1 MEVLKQNPATMPGSA
16 IPGSVMPVSAMSSM
30 NYTAFLSRE
39 TIYNNIRDFLASFQ
53 KNKSD
58 LTFKRGIYIYGAPGS
73 GKTEF
78 VVRLL
83 KELNYD
89 MIKYDAGDIRNKS
102 IIDSITQH
110 NISDKNIMSI
120 FQRKVQKIVVVM
132 DELDGMNNG
141 DKGGITSLIKL
152 IRPKK
157 TKKQKQEE
165 ITMNPIICIG
175 NYHIDKKIKELM
187 KVCYVYEL
195 KTPTPAQMMQ
205 IIDITMPTIDVAM
218 RKNVIT
224 FVQGNLRKLNAVAEM
239 NKKPNS
245 ILANNILHAIFQPK
259 TYNEDIKKVTEKLFN
274 TSYSI
279 CDHNVLINETDRTT
293 IGLLWHEN
301 VIDVLEKMPVSV
313 SAPFYKIILD
323 NICQADYFDRITFQ
337 NQIWLFNELSSLIKT
352 FYNHYLYHKSFPKKA
367 RFHPT
372 EVRFTKVLTKYSTEY
387 NNQLFIQN
395 LCIQLS
401 MDQKDLFTFFLT
413 LKKQYSEDEIPRILE
428 MYEISKLD
436 VNRIYR
442 YLDKYM
448 EKPDVTGGVGGTG
461 GGTGGGNEMEWNEME

>member
-1 MEVLKQNPATMPGSA
+1 MD
-16 IPGSVMPVSAMSSM
+16 
-30 NYTAFLSRE
+30 NYTTFLGRE

-53 KNKSD
+53 KNKTD
-58 LTFKRGIYIYGAPGS
+58 LTFKRGIYIYGEPGS

-78 VVRLL
+78 IVRLL

-89 MIKYDAGDIRNKS
+89 MVKYDAGDIRNKS
-102 IIDSITQH
+102 IIESITQH

-120 FQRKVQKIVVVM
+120 FHRKIQKIVVVM

-195 KTPTPAQMMQ
+195 KTPTPTQMSH
-205 IIDITMPTIDVAM
+205 IIDMKLPMIDAVM
-218 RKNVIT
+218 RKNIIT
-224 FVQGNLRKLNAVAEM
+224 FVQGNLRKLNAVMEM
-239 NKKPNS
+239 SKKSNT

-259 TYNEDIKKVTEKLFN
+259 TYNEDIKKITEKLMN
-274 TSYSI
+274 TEYPIS
-279 CDHNVLINETDRTT
+279 DHNVLINETDRTT

-301 VIDVLEKMPVSV
+301 IIDLFEKMPVSV
-313 SAPFYKIILD
+313 SAPFYKIVLD

-352 FYNHYLYHKSFPKKA
+352 FYNHHLFHKSFPKKS

-387 NNQLFIQN
+387 NNQLFIQ
-395 LCIQLS
+395 LS
-401 MDQKDLFTFFLT
+401 MDQNDLFTFFMT
-413 LKKQYSEDEIPRILE
+413 LKKQYSEEDIPRILE
-428 MYEISKLD
+428 MYEITKLD
-436 VNRIYR
+436 INRIYR

-448 EKPDVTGGVGGTG
+448 EKSVVDEDDIYGEVD
-461 GGTGGGNEMEWNEME
+461 NSYDSAFLE

>member
-1 MEVLKQNPATMPGSA
+1 MSH
-16 IPGSVMPVSAMSSM
+16 SVSLTT
-30 NYTAFLSRE
+30 NYNSYLGRDTV
-39 TIYNNIRDFLASFQ
+39 YNNLRDFLASFQ

-58 LTFKRGIYIYGAPGS
+58 LTFKRGVYIYGAPGT

-78 VVRLL
+78 VIRLL

-89 MIKYDAGDIRNKS
+89 IIKYDAGDIRNKS

-120 FQRKVQKIVVVM
+120 FQRKIQKIVIVM

-187 KVCYVYEL
+187 KVCHVYEL
-195 KTPTPAQMMQ
+195 KTPTPAQMSQLVDM
-205 IIDITMPTIDVAM
+205 TMPNLDISL
-218 RKNVIT
+218 RKSVLSFI
-224 FVQGNLRKLNAVAEM
+224 QGNLRKLNAVAVM
-239 NKKPNS
+239 NKTQNTIIS
-245 ILANNILHAIFQPK
+245 NNILHAIFQPK
-259 TYNEDIKKVTEKLFN
+259 TYNEDIKKVTQKLFN

-279 CDHNVLINETDRTT
+279 CDHNTLINETDRTT

-301 VIDVLEKMPVSV
+301 VIDVIEKMPVEVSV
-313 SAPFYKIILD
+313 PFYQLLLD
-323 NICQADYFDRITFQ
+323 NICMADYFDRITFQ
-337 NQIWLFNELSSLIKT
+337 NQIWLFNELCSLIKT
-352 FYNHYLYHKSFPKKA
+352 FYNHHLYHQSFPKKA
-367 RFHPT
+367 RFNPT

-387 NNQLFIQN
+387 NNLLFIQN

-401 MDQKDLFTFFLT
+401 MDQKDLFAFFLT
-413 LKKQYSEDEIPRILE
+413 LRNQYPEDEIPRILE
-428 MYEISKLD
+428 TYDISKLD

-448 EKPDVTGGVGGTG
+448 AKPEQQCATAENATSDTLD
-461 GGTGGGNEMEWNEME
+461 NIDLLE

>member
-1 MEVLKQNPATMPGSA
+1 M
-16 IPGSVMPVSAMSSM
+16 
-30 NYTAFLSRE
+30 
-39 TIYNNIRDFLASFQ
+39 ASFQ

-78 VVRLL
+78 VIRLL

-89 MIKYDAGDIRNKS
+89 IVKYDAGDIRNKS

-195 KTPTPAQMMQ
+195 KTPTPTQMTQ
-205 IIDITMPTIDVAM
+205 IIDITMGGGSIDAGM
-218 RKNVIT
+218 RKNIVA
-224 FVQGNLRKLNAVAEM
+224 FVQGNLRKLGAVAEM
-239 NKKPNS
+239 SKKSNT

-259 TYNEDIKKVTEKLFN
+259 TYNEDIKKITEKLLN
-274 TSYSI
+274 TEYSI
-279 CDHNVLINETDRTT
+279 SEHNVLINETDRTT

-301 VIDVLEKMPVSV
+301 VIDVLEKMPIEV
-313 SAPFYKIILD
+313 SAPFYKLILD

-352 FYNHYLYHKSFPKKA
+352 FYNHYLYHKSFPKKP

-395 LCIQLS
+395 LCMQLS
-401 MDQKDLFTFFLT
+401 MDQKDLFAFFLT
-413 LKKQYSEDEIPRILE
+413 LKKQYTEDEIPRILE
-428 MYEISKLD
+428 MYEITKLD

-448 EKPDVTGGVGGTG
+448 EKIEPGSGIEYETEANDNNGG
-461 GGTGGGNEMEWNEME
+461 

>member
-1 MEVLKQNPATMPGSA
+1 MD
-16 IPGSVMPVSAMSSM
+16 
-30 NYTAFLSRE
+30 NYTTFLGRE

-58 LTFKRGIYIYGAPGS
+58 LTFKRGIYIYGEPGS

-83 KELNYD
+83 KELDYD
-89 MIKYDAGDIRNKS
+89 MVKYDAGDIRNKS
-102 IIDSITQH
+102 IIESITQH
-110 NISDKNIMSI
+110 NISDKNITSI
-120 FQRKVQKIVVVM
+120 FQRKVKKIVVVM

-157 TKKQKQEE
+157 TKKQKLEE
-165 ITMNPIICIG
+165 VTMNPIICIG

-195 KTPTPAQMMQ
+195 KTPTVTQMSN
-205 IIDITMPTIDVAM
+205 IIDMKLPAIDAVM
-218 RKNVIT
+218 RKNIIT
-224 FVQGNLRKLNAVAEM
+224 FVQGNLRKLNAVIEM
-239 NKKPNS
+239 SKKSNT

-259 TYNEDIKKVTEKLFN
+259 TYNEDIKKITEKLMN
-274 TSYSI
+274 TEYPIS
-279 CDHNVLINETDRTT
+279 DHNVLINETDRTT

-301 VIDVLEKMPVSV
+301 IIDLFEKMPIHV
-313 SAPFYKIILD
+313 SAPFYKIVLD

-352 FYNHYLYHKSFPKKA
+352 FYNHHLFHKSFPKKA

-401 MDQKDLFTFFLT
+401 MDQNDLFTFFMT
-413 LKKQYSEDEIPRILE
+413 LKKQYAEEDIPRILE
-428 MYEISKLD
+428 MYEITKLD

-448 EKPDVTGGVGGTG
+448 EKSVVVVDNEDNIYGGDLDSQYDSVLL
-461 GGTGGGNEMEWNEME
+461 E

>member
-1 MEVLKQNPATMPGSA
+1 MD
-16 IPGSVMPVSAMSSM
+16 
-30 NYTAFLSRE
+30 NYTTFLGRE
-39 TIYNNIRDFLASFQ
+39 AIYNNIRDFLASFQ

-58 LTFKRGIYIYGAPGS
+58 LTFKRGIYIYGDPGS

-78 VVRLL
+78 IVRLL

-89 MIKYDAGDIRNKS
+89 MVKYDAGDIRNKS
-102 IIDSITQH
+102 IIESITQH

-120 FQRKVQKIVVVM
+120 FHRKVQKIVVVM

-195 KTPTPAQMMQ
+195 KTPTPAQMSH
-205 IIDITMPTIDVAM
+205 IIDLKMPNIDAVM
-218 RKNVIT
+218 RKNIIT
-224 FVQGNLRKLNAVAEM
+224 FVQGNLRKLNAVIEM
-239 NKKPNS
+239 NKKSNT

-259 TYNEDIKKVTEKLFN
+259 TYNEDIKKVTEKLMN
-274 TSYSI
+274 TEYPISE
-279 CDHNVLINETDRTT
+279 HNVLINETDRTT

-301 VIDVLEKMPVSV
+301 IIDLFEKMPIPV
-313 SAPFYKIILD
+313 SAPFYKLVLD

-352 FYNHYLYHKSFPKKA
+352 FYNHHLFHKSFPKKA

-401 MDQKDLFTFFLT
+401 MDQNDLFTFFMT
-413 LKKQYSEDEIPRILE
+413 LKKQYAEEDIPRILE
-428 MYEISKLD
+428 MYEITKLD
-436 VNRIYR
+436 INRIYR

-448 EKPDVTGGVGGTG
+448 EKPVVGEDDIYGEVDNPYDTVVL
-461 GGTGGGNEMEWNEME
+461 E

>member
-1 MEVLKQNPATMPGSA
+1 MD
-16 IPGSVMPVSAMSSM
+16 
-30 NYTAFLSRE
+30 NYTTFLGRE
-39 TIYNNIRDFLASFQ
+39 AIYNNIRDFLASFQ

-58 LTFKRGIYIYGAPGS
+58 LTFKRGIYIYGEPGS

-78 VVRLL
+78 IVRLL

-89 MIKYDAGDIRNKS
+89 MVKYDAGDIRNKS
-102 IIDSITQH
+102 IIESITQH

-120 FQRKVQKIVVVM
+120 FHRKVQKIVVVM

-195 KTPTPAQMMQ
+195 KTPTPAQMSQ
-205 IIDITMPTIDVAM
+205 IIDLKMPSIDAVM
-218 RKNVIT
+218 RKNIIS
-224 FVQGNLRKLNAVAEM
+224 FVQGNLRKLNAVIDM
-239 NKKPNS
+239 SKKSNT
-245 ILANNILHAIFQPK
+245 ILANNILHSIFQPK
-259 TYNEDIKKVTEKLFN
+259 TYNEDIKKVTEKLMN
-274 TSYSI
+274 TEYPIS
-279 CDHNVLINETDRTT
+279 DHNVLINETDRTT

-301 VIDVLEKMPVSV
+301 IIDLFEKMPIPV
-313 SAPFYKIILD
+313 SAPFYKLVLD

-352 FYNHYLYHKSFPKKA
+352 FYNHHLFHKSFPKKA

-401 MDQKDLFTFFLT
+401 MDQNDLFTFFMT
-413 LKKQYSEDEIPRILE
+413 LKKQYAEEDIPRILE
-428 MYEISKLD
+428 MYEITKLD
-436 VNRIYR
+436 INRIYR
-442 YLDKYM
+442 YLDKYV
-448 EKPDVTGGVGGTG
+448 EKSGVGEDDIYGELDNPYDTVVL
-461 GGTGGGNEMEWNEME
+461 E

>member
-1 MEVLKQNPATMPGSA
+1 MDNYAT
-16 IPGSVMPVSAMSSM
+16 
-30 NYTAFLSRE
+30 FLGRD
-39 TIYNNIRDFLASFQ
+39 TIYNNVRDFLASFQ

-58 LTFKRGIYIYGAPGS
+58 LTFKRGIYIYGEPGS

-83 KELNYD
+83 KELDYD
-89 MIKYDAGDIRNKS
+89 MVKYDAGDIRNKS
-102 IIDSITQH
+102 IIESITQH

-120 FQRKVQKIVVVM
+120 FQRKVKKIVVVM

-157 TKKQKQEE
+157 TKKQKLEE
-165 ITMNPIICIG
+165 VTMNPIICIG

-195 KTPTPAQMMQ
+195 KTPTVTQMSN
-205 IIDITMPTIDVAM
+205 IIDMKLPAIDAVM
-218 RKNVIT
+218 RKNIIT
-224 FVQGNLRKLNAVAEM
+224 FVQGNLRKLNAVIEM
-239 NKKPNS
+239 SKKSNT

-259 TYNEDIKKVTEKLFN
+259 TYNEDIKKITEKLMN
-274 TSYSI
+274 TEYPIS
-279 CDHNVLINETDRTT
+279 DHNVLINETDRTT

-301 VIDVLEKMPVSV
+301 IIDLFEKMPIQV
-313 SAPFYKIILD
+313 SAPFYKIVLD

-352 FYNHYLYHKSFPKKA
+352 FYNHHLFHKSFPKKA

-401 MDQKDLFTFFLT
+401 MDQNDLFTFFMT
-413 LKKQYSEDEIPRILE
+413 LKKQYSEEEIPRILE
-428 MYEISKLD
+428 MYEITKLD

-442 YLDKYM
+442 YLDKYL
-448 EKPDVTGGVGGTG
+448 EKSVVVD
-461 GGTGGGNEMEWNEME
+461 NEEDIYDGEVENQYDSVLLE

>member
-1 MEVLKQNPATMPGSA
+1 ME
-16 IPGSVMPVSAMSSM
+16 
-30 NYTAFLSRE
+30 NYTVFLGRE

-53 KNKSD
+53 KNKTD

-78 VVRLL
+78 IVRLL

-89 MIKYDAGDIRNKS
+89 MVKYDAGDIRNKS
-102 IIDSITQH
+102 IIESITQH

-120 FQRKVQKIVVVM
+120 FQRKVKKIVVVM

-175 NYHIDKKIKELM
+175 NYHVDKKIKELM

-195 KTPTPAQMMQ
+195 KTPTPAQMTQ
-205 IIDITMPTIDVAM
+205 IIDMTLPTIDAMM
-218 RKNVIT
+218 RKNIIA
-224 FVQGNLRKLNAVAEM
+224 FVQGNLRKLNAVMEM
-239 NKKPNS
+239 SKKS
-245 ILANNILHAIFQPK
+245 KTILANNIIHAIFQPK
-259 TYNEDIKKVTEKLFN
+259 TYNEDIKKITEKLMN
-274 TSYSI
+274 IEYPIS
-279 CDHNVLINETDRTT
+279 DHNVLINETDRTT

-301 VIDVLEKMPVSV
+301 IIDVLEKMPVSI
-313 SAPFYKIILD
+313 SAPFYKIVLD

-401 MDQKDLFTFFLT
+401 MDQNDLFTFFMT
-413 LKKQYSEDEIPRILE
+413 LKKQYNEEEIPRILE
-428 MYEISKLD
+428 MYEITKLD

-448 EKPDVTGGVGGTG
+448 EKMEPDIEDECGGSGVGGYG
-461 GGTGGGNEMEWNEME
+461 DCENDNNND